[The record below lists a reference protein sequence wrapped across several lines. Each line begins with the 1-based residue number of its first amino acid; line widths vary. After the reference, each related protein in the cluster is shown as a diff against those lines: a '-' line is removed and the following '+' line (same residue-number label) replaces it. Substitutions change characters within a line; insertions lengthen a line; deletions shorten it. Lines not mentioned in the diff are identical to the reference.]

1 MVDGCA
7 VMLKSCPTLRRVPL
21 RDVGE
26 SLSVMGRR
34 WWPRPDS
41 NRHSGFPEADFKSA
55 VSTVPPRGPRVGA
68 HPDRAQWDALH
79 QLLSGACSC
88 RRTGTHFAG
97 TCAAVLALAARV
109 LEADKL
115 RVPPVRHAAPHP
127 GHRRSIL
134 QGVAPDLFPVLAG

>member
-1 MVDGCA
+1 CGALVAKGQRRATLPHAEA
-7 VMLKSCPTLRRVPL
+7 VAVASKVRRPIAAWRLKSR
-21 RDVGE
+21 G
-26 SLSVMGRR
+26 G

-127 GHRRSIL
+127 G
-134 QGVAPDLFPVLAG
+134 